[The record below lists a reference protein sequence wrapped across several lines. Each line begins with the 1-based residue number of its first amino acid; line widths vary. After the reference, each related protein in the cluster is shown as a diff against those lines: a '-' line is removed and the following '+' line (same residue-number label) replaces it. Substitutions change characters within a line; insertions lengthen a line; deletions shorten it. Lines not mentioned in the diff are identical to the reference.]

1 VHPRSGQSMRFT
13 APLPA
18 DLTLLL
24 ENLERCEGN

>member
-1 VHPRSGQSMRFT
+1 MRFT

-24 ENLERCEGN
+24 ARLERREGNQK